1 MRIVDEVSR
10 DMSLFALGTGAGA
23 EAHTSIYSGA
33 AYGRG
38 PADAESEGKCGS
50 PESKYESD
58 ASRLPVATALSW
70 LVARLIE
77 GFAAYGQGMHP
88 SFVDLGECI
97 DGRKLEWDSQR
108 RPQTQDEHRSEMPWL
123 NLSHPRTSRDAD
135 RSSRAPAASPGSHAR
150 HTSPG
155 LPLLGKDT
163 PRTESKADDDEAG
176 GARRPNLEG
185 YRHSSARR
193 SLDSRPPMSAR

>member
-77 GFAAYGQGMHP
+77 GFAAYGHGMHP
-88 SFVDLGECI
+88 SFVDLGDCI

-108 RPQTQDEHRSEMPWL
+108 RPQTQDEHRSEVPWL

-135 RSSRAPAASPGSHAR
+135 RSSRAPAASPGSRAR
-150 HTSPG
+150 HTS
-155 LPLLGKDT
+155 LVSRFWARIRHERRVRQTMTKREALDDQTLKDI
-163 PRTESKADDDEAG
+163 G
-176 GARRPNLEG
+176 IH
-185 YRHSSARR
+185 RHGDR
-193 SLDSRPPMSAR
+193 

>member
-1 MRIVDEVSR
+1 MRIVDEASR
-10 DMSLFALGTGAGA
+10 DMASFALGTGAGA
-23 EAHTSIYSGA
+23 VAHTSIYSGA

-38 PADAESEGKCGS
+38 PADAESESKCGT
-50 PESKYESD
+50 PESKYEPD
-58 ASRLPVATALSW
+58 ASRRPIATAWSW

-150 HTSPG
+150 HTSPVSRFWARIRHERRVRQTITKREA
-155 LPLLGKDT
+155 LDDQTLKDIGIH
-163 PRTESKADDDEAG
+163 RCQAESIV
-176 GARRPNLEG
+176 
-185 YRHSSARR
+185 RHGDR
-193 SLDSRPPMSAR
+193 